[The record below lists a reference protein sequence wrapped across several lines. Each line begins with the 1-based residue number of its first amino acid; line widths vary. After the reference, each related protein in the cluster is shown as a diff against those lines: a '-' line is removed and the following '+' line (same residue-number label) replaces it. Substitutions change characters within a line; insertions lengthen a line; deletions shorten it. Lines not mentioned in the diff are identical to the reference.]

1 MLGLRPLPRTLA
13 AALRDAQHEKPDVR
27 RSALADLSRFAQAG
41 QGEAQAALA
50 RALTE
55 DPSDDVRARAAIG
68 LADADVRSAIDALL
82 ASVQREQATRVRQ
95 LSVLA
100 LGELAER
107 GDERVT
113 RLLAEVWGDPEAPV
127 RFQALLALHQ
137 LAGPQAERV
146 ILEAMTDPDPEIRR
160 LAYRLCEA
168 QFADAAL
175 PDLARARARAALNG
189 SEPGVKVT
197 AALALARFGDPSGEG
212 TLIAIVAGRQPGATF
227 EDQQAA
233 IDVVARL
240 ELERAVPWLERRAF
254 GLFARDALSFDARI
268 ALARLGH
275 ARAQGAILQ
284 GLSGLSFRVRTL
296 AAEAAGRARLES
308 ARPALQALLRTPERA
323 EAEVVER
330 ALARL
335 DGREEPERHSS
346 GEA

>member
-13 AALRDAQHEKPDVR
+13 AALRDAQHQKPDVR

-41 QGEAQAALA
+41 DSEAQAALA

-55 DPSDDVRARAAIG
+55 DASDDVRARAAIG
-68 LADADVRSAIDALL
+68 LADADVHSAIDALL
-82 ASVQREQATRVRQ
+82 GSVRRERVTRVRQ

-100 LGELAER
+100 LGELAQR
-107 GDERVT
+107 GDAQVT
-113 RLLAEVWGDPEAPV
+113 SLLAEAWGDPEAPV

-137 LAGPQAERV
+137 LAAPQAEGA

-168 QFADAAL
+168 QFADGTL
-175 PDLARARARAALNG
+175 PELARARARAALNTA
-189 SEPGVKVT
+189 EPGVKVS

-275 ARAQGAILQ
+275 ARAQSAILQ

-308 ARPALQALLRTPERA
+308 ARPALEALLRTPERA
-323 EAEVVER
+323 EPEVVER

-335 DGREEPERHSS
+335 DGREEPEHQNP

>member
-13 AALRDAQHEKPDVR
+13 AALRDAQHQKPDVR
-27 RSALADLSRFAQAG
+27 LSALADLSRFAQSG

-82 ASVQREQATRVRQ
+82 GSVRREQATRVRQ

-107 GDERVT
+107 GDPRVT
-113 RLLAEVWGDPEAPV
+113 SLLAEVWGDPEAPV

-137 LAGPQAERV
+137 LSGPQAERA

-160 LAYRLCEA
+160 LSYRLCEA
-168 QFADAAL
+168 QFADGAL

-189 SEPGVKVT
+189 SEPGVKVS
-197 AALALARFGDPSGEG
+197 AALALGRFGDASGEG

-254 GLFARDALSFDARI
+254 GLFARDALAFDARI

-275 ARAQGAILQ
+275 ARAQSAILQ
-284 GLSGLSFRVRTL
+284 GFSGLTFRVRTL

-308 ARPALQALLRTPERA
+308 ARPALEALLGTPERA
-323 EAEVVER
+323 EPEVVER

-335 DGREEPERHSS
+335 DGREDPELHTS